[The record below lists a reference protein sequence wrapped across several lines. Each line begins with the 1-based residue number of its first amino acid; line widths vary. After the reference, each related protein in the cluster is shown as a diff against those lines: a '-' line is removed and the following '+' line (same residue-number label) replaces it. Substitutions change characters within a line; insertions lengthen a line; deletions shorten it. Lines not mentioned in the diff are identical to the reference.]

1 MKKVALIG
9 AASGWGA
16 GFRQAE
22 DGPLG
27 LRDFGLAERLAEHGI
42 PARWASMVTTDKHWR
57 AHPELRPPETFELVA
72 QHNAALAKAVH
83 ERAPAAELPVVL
95 GGDHAIA
102 IGTWGGVARRMAGAP
117 FGLVWMDA
125 HLDAH
130 TLATTPSQNAHG
142 MSAAVLLGH
151 GMPEFL
157 AIAGGVLRP
166 EHLCYVGVRSYEAA
180 EWALLRHLGV
190 KIFYMEDVRE
200 RGLAAVMAEAVRIA
214 STGTAGFG
222 LTIDLDGFDPEDVP
236 GVGLKVADGI
246 RGAEAAATLRGIG
259 HDPRLLALEIVE
271 YSPDLDREQRT
282 AMLVLDLLASMLMP
296 ASLRA
301 AQPLSAA

>member
-1 MKKVALIG
+1 MTKVALIG

-22 DGPLG
+22 DGPRG
-27 LRDFGLAERLAEHGI
+27 LREFGLAERLIEYGVS
-42 PARWASMVTTDKHWR
+42 ARWAAMVSTAKHWR
-57 AHPELRPPETFELVA
+57 AHPELGAPETFDLVA
-72 QHNAALAKAVH
+72 QHNAALAQAVAH
-83 ERAPAAELPVVL
+83 DLPAGELPVVL

-102 IGTWGGVARRMAGAP
+102 IGTWGGVARRMGGAP

-151 GMPEFL
+151 GKPEFL
-157 AIAGGVLRP
+157 SIAGGVLRP

-180 EWALLRHLGV
+180 EWALLRRLGV
-190 KIFYMEDVRE
+190 KVFYIEEVHE

-222 LTIDLDGFDPEDVP
+222 LTIDLDGFDPADVP
-236 GVGLKVADGI
+236 GVGLPVADGL
-246 RGAEAAATLRGIG
+246 RGAEATSVLRGIAR
-259 HDPRLLALEIVE
+259 DPRLRALEIVE
-271 YSPDLDREQRT
+271 YAPALDRDHRT
-282 AMLVLDLLASMLMP
+282 AELVLALLSSALAPIAQAMP
-296 ASLRA
+296 IS
-301 AQPLSAA
+301 SAA

>member
-1 MKKVALIG
+1 MTKVALIG

-22 DGPLG
+22 DGPRG
-27 LRDFGLAERLAEHGI
+27 LREFGLAERLAERGVA
-42 PARWASMVTTDKHWR
+42 ARWAAMVTTQKHWR
-57 AHPELRPPETFELVA
+57 AQSDLGPPETFDLVT
-72 QHNAALAKAVH
+72 QHNAALAEAVA
-83 ERAPAAELPVVL
+83 EGVPAGELPVVL
-95 GGDHAIA
+95 GGDHSIA
-102 IGTWGGVARRMAGAP
+102 IGTWGGVARRMGGAA

-157 AIAGGVLRP
+157 EVAGGVLRP
-166 EHLCYVGVRSYEAA
+166 EHLCYVGVRSYEVG
-180 EWALLRHLGV
+180 EWALLHRLGV
-190 KIFYMEDVRE
+190 KIFYMEEVRE
-200 RGLAAVMAEAVRIA
+200 RGLAAVMTEAVRIA
-214 STGTAGFG
+214 STGTSGFG

-236 GVGLKVADGI
+236 GVGLKVADGM
-246 RGAEAAATLRGIG
+246 RGADAARVLRGIG
-259 HDPRLLALEIVE
+259 QHPRLRALEIVE
-271 YSPDLDREQRT
+271 YSPELDREQRT
-282 AMLVLDLLASMLMP
+282 ATLVLDLLASMLVP

-301 AQPLSAA
+301 TQPLSAA

>member
-1 MKKVALIG
+1 MTKVALIG

-22 DGPLG
+22 DGPGG
-27 LRDFGLAERLAEHGI
+27 LREFGLAERLAERGVA
-42 PARWASMVTTDKHWR
+42 ARWAAMVTTQKSWR
-57 AHPELRPPETFELVA
+57 AQPDLGPPETFDLVTR
-72 QHNAALAKAVH
+72 HNVALAQAVA
-83 ERAPAAELPVVL
+83 EGVPTGELPVVL
-95 GGDHAIA
+95 GGDHSIA
-102 IGTWGGVARRMAGAP
+102 IGTWGGVARRMGGVP

-157 AIAGGVLRP
+157 EVAGGVLRP
-166 EHLCYVGVRSYEAA
+166 EHLCYVGVRSYEVG
-180 EWALLRHLGV
+180 EWALLHRLGV
-190 KIFYMEDVRE
+190 KIFYMEEVRE
-200 RGLAAVMAEAVRIA
+200 RGLAAVMTEAVRIA

-246 RGAEAAATLRGIG
+246 RGADAARVLRGIG
-259 HDPRLLALEIVE
+259 HHPRLRALEIVE
-271 YSPDLDREQRT
+271 YSPELDREQRT
-282 AMLVLDLLASMLMP
+282 ATLVLDLLASMLVP

-301 AQPLSAA
+301 TQPLSAA